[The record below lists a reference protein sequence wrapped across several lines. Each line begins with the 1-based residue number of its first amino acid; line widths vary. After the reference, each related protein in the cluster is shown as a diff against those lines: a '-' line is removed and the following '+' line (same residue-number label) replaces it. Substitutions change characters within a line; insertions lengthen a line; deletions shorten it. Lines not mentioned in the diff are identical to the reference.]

1 MPVKEVQ
8 HESASLNNVKK
19 PFSKINRIKNVVRKV
34 SNKRAAH
41 ITVNKS
47 PWRKTVSKCSTKNLS
62 YKSAAQNTVK
72 NLLSDNTVSN
82 SASKEY
88 RTNVLHEIPL
98 KNRCRKR
105 TISKGSSTLTV
116 EIFPKVF

>member
-19 PFSKINRIKNVVRKV
+19 PFSKTSRIKNVVRKV
-34 SNKRAAH
+34 SNKSVAH

-47 PWRKTVSKCSTKNLS
+47 PLKKDRIELLDKMLS
-62 YKSAAQNTVK
+62 YKSAAQNTVE
-72 NLLSDNTVSN
+72 NLLSENTVSN

-88 RTNVLHEIPL
+88 RTNVLPETRL
-98 KNRCRKR
+98 KSRYRK
-105 TISKGSSTLTV
+105 G
-116 EIFPKVF
+116 PH